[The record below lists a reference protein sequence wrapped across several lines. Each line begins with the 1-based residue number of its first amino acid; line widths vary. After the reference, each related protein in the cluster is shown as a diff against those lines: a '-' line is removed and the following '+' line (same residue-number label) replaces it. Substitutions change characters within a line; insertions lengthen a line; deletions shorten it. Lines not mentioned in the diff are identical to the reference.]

1 LTDVISYVINN
12 LVVMIF
18 TEHVLD
24 TGAVPVTSTTDT
36 LGLVNR
42 VAANMEV
49 ACGVSLLG
57 VKQDRQAN

>member
-1 LTDVISYVINN
+1 
-12 LVVMIF
+12 MIF